1 MRPET
6 ALQIAI
12 MAEMRKHGCE
22 PVAVPNGAVLAGD
35 AKARAIQMNSLKRQ
49 GLKVGFP
56 DLVALM
62 PFGQVGFVEVKC
74 EGEKL
79 TDKQAE
85 VHEWLLALGHRVAV
99 CRSVEDVRDTLKEWG
114 FAQ

>member
-6 ALQIAI
+6 ALQIE
-12 MAEMRKHGCE
+12 MLAELRRHGVE
-22 PVAVPNGAVLAGD
+22 PVAVPNGAVLAGNG
-35 AKARAIQMNSLKRQ
+35 KQRAIQMNSLKKQ

-62 PFGQVGFVEVKC
+62 PFGRVGFIEVKC

-79 TDKQAE
+79 TEKQAE
-85 VHEWLLALGHRVAV
+85 VHEWLLAIGHRVVV
-99 CRSVEDVRDTLKEWG
+99 CRSVQDVRDTMAEWG
-114 FAQ
+114 MA

>member
-6 ALQIAI
+6 ALQIE
-12 MAEMRKHGCE
+12 MLAELRRHGVE

-35 AKARAIQMNSLKRQ
+35 GKARAIQMNSLKRQ

-56 DLVALM
+56 DLVAIM
-62 PFGQVGFVEVKC
+62 PLGRVAFIEVKC

-79 TDKQAE
+79 TDNQVAC
-85 VHEWLLALGHRVAV
+85 HEWLLAIGHKVAV
-99 CRSVEDVRDTLKEWG
+99 CRSLADVRDTLAEWG
-114 FAQ
+114 MA

>member
-6 ALQIAI
+6 ALQIDI
-12 MAEMRKHGCE
+12 LAELRRHGVE

-35 AKARAIQMNSLKRQ
+35 ARQRAIQMNSLKKQ

-62 PFGQVGFVEVKC
+62 PFGRVGFIEVKC
-74 EGEKL
+74 AGEQL
-79 TDKQAE
+79 TDKQAA
-85 VHEWLLALGHRVAV
+85 VHDYLIALGHRVVV
-99 CRSVEDVRDTLKEWG
+99 CRSVADVRETMAAWG
-114 FAQ
+114 MA